1 MEKHFTINEL
11 TYSETARRNNIDNTP
26 TEEIREHLNELT
38 DLLED
43 FRTFVGCPIRI
54 TSGYRCP
61 KLNKLVKGSP
71 TSAHLIGYA
80 ADMQPVGITFEEFKK
95 RALKWAKEKEKATL
109 ENGAKATFRTFDQ
122 LIIEKSKT
130 SQWIHIGMYNQNHE
144 QRGMTFKMEV

>member
-38 DLLED
+38 GLLED

-95 RALKWAKEKEKATL
+95 RALKWAK
-109 ENGAKATFRTFDQ
+109 ATFRTFDQ

-144 QRGMTFKMEV
+144 QRGMTFRMEV

>member
-11 TYSETARRNNIDNTP
+11 TFSETAKRNHIDNTP
-26 TEEIREHLNELT
+26 TGEIERHLNELIE
-38 DLLED
+38 LLED
-43 FRTFVGCPIRI
+43 FRTSVGCPIRI

-80 ADMQPVGITFEEFKK
+80 ADMQPIGISFDEFKK
-95 RALKWAKEKEKATL
+95 RALKWQNAT
-109 ENGAKATFRTFDQ
+109 NRTFDQ

-130 SQWIHIGMYNQNHE
+130 SQWIHLGMYNQSHE

>member
-11 TYSETARRNNIDNTP
+11 TFSETAKRNHIDNTP
-26 TEEIREHLNELT
+26 TGEIERHLNELIE
-38 DLLED
+38 LLED
-43 FRTFVGCPIRI
+43 FRTSVGCPIRI

-80 ADMQPVGITFEEFKK
+80 ADMQPVGISFDEFKK
-95 RALKWAKEKEKATL
+95 RALKWAKATL
-109 ENGAKATFRTFDQ
+109 ENRSEATFRTFDQ
-122 LIIEKSKT
+122 LIIERSKT
-130 SQWIHIGMYNQNHE
+130 SQWIHLGMYNQKHE